1 MSNQPE
7 QAPQLN
13 TEENLYR
20 LQALFFRDD
29 TEKRP
34 VVLNEV
40 TEKRPVVLDEVTE
53 KRPVLKVLLPKE
65 MKRPN
70 DSFKQRAEQSAS
82 LRFNP
87 IWIKRVKA
95 QQEEEEALSLLFKP
109 IRLQR
114 FASREPDEMGS
125 VPGSQ
130 ARESKTINNGDLGI
144 DERDTLIKGI
154 SKQQGQTTTT
164 M

>member
-40 TEKRPVVLDEVTE
+40 TEKRPVV
-53 KRPVLKVLLPKE
+53 KVLLPKE

-114 FASREPDEMGS
+114 FGSREPDEMGS
-125 VPGSQ
+125 GSGSQ
-130 ARESKTINNGDLGI
+130 ARESETINNGDL
-144 DERDTLIKGI
+144 
-154 SKQQGQTTTT
+154 
-164 M
+164 